1 MNVRRIHVLVILLA
15 VTVCLVPFRAR
26 VRSAAVSIIQIVR
39 GKKSVAERVAEF
51 GDAVHG
57 RLAARFKELGV
68 SYPPRQIILV
78 GLKQEKLLEVW
89 VAGEGGQYEYLGSYP
104 ILGASG
110 NLGPKL
116 AEGDGQVPEG
126 IYRIESLNP
135 NSLYHLALRVDY
147 PNRFDTMKG
156 AVDGRTDLGSD
167 IMIHGKS
174 ASIGCL
180 AMGDQ
185 AAEDL
190 FVMAADSG
198 IDNIRVILS
207 PVDLRVQDLPRSMPK
222 VPPWTPELYAD
233 IRSELMKLAGP
244 DGSTNRDQPIRS
256 DTNRTSSPEIVP
268 RRP

>member
-1 MNVRRIHVLVILLA
+1 MKFKRIHALVILLA
-15 VTVCLVPFRAR
+15 VVVCLYPFRAK

-39 GKKSVAERVAEF
+39 AKKSVVERVAEF

-57 RLAARFKELGV
+57 RLEARFKELGV
-68 SYPPRQIILV
+68 SYPPRKIILV

-198 IDNIRVILS
+198 IETIQVILS
-207 PVDLRVQDLPRSMPK
+207 PVDFRIRDLPATMAK

-233 IRSELMKLAGP
+233 IRNELMKLKRSDPSTNGSQP
-244 DGSTNRDQPIRS
+244 DGSE
-256 DTNRTSSPEIVP
+256 TNRTSSPEIVP
-268 RRP
+268 RRQ